1 MPYNANKAAS
11 LNSVKC
17 LARVIKTITDNIQ
30 SEIDALNELAEALM
44 GVTSSVIDNIERED

>member
-1 MPYNANKAAS
+1 MPYNVNKAAS
-11 LNSVKC
+11 LNSVNC

-30 SEIDALNELAEALM
+30 SDIDALNDLAEALM

>member
-11 LNSVKC
+11 LKSVKC

-30 SEIDALNELAEALM
+30 SDIDALNELAEALM